1 MRNKIFT
8 LAMALMLVL
17 TSHIQANQ
25 VKTAQNTEQC
35 SDDGIASE
43 TETARLV
50 LATGRRIVDEL
61 DEPTI
66 KEAKARGVFEEKRLK
81 LLKAF
86 DKLLVKGHSPTKAEL
101 YCLHKWH
108 VSLYRI
114 ACSENIH
121 SGDSKEGKRFIIGLA
136 MSQGYVD
143 AAIHIIGQ

>member
-1 MRNKIFT
+1 MRSKIFT
-8 LAMALMLVL
+8 IIITLLLVL
-17 TSHIQANQ
+17 VSQARASKVQ
-25 VKTAQNTEQC
+25 SASMQE
-35 SDDGIASE
+35 SGIASK

-50 LATGRRIVDEL
+50 LATARRIVDEL

-66 KEAKARGVFEEKRLK
+66 KEAKVRGVYEAKRQK

-86 DKLLVKGHSPTKAEL
+86 DKLLVKGHRPTAKEL
-101 YCLHKWH
+101 FCLHKWH

-121 SGDSKEGKRFIIGLA
+121 SGASKEGKRFIIGLA

-143 AAIHIIGQ
+143 AAIHIVGN